1 MIVGAVAWEIK
12 PVSSFLEFSDR
23 FSDLV
28 TRNTLDWIVFPECFI
43 LELCALRPDLQG
55 PDMVRFISDF
65 SSDFEALVTRL
76 SRENKVT
83 ITAGSHFAPTQT
95 GIVHL
100 SLTVDPNGRRAEQPK
115 NLMTQ
120 FEAVDWGLSG
130 TQGIV
135 PLPDPRL
142 GSLVCYD
149 CEFPIAARNHAENGV
164 LAIAVPAFT
173 ETQRGFQRV
182 RYSCQARAIENQI
195 FMIHASLLG
204 HLNGEP
210 VPMTY
215 GSSAILAPSVEPFPE
230 SAILAETELH
240 QPGIAIAELDFQL
253 LHESRESDDVR
264 NWHDR
269 NASDFRIIA
278 LD

>member
-1 MIVGAVAWEIK
+1 MIVGAVAWEIT
-12 PVSSFLEFSDR
+12 PVTNFQEFSDR
-23 FSDLV
+23 FSTVVASAD
-28 TRNTLDWIVFPECFI
+28 LDWIVFPECFI
-43 LELCALRPDLQG
+43 LELCGLRPELQG
-55 PDMVRFISDF
+55 PDMVRFISEF
-65 SSDFEALVTRL
+65 SSDFEALVSLTA
-76 SRENKVT
+76 RENKVT
-83 ITAGSHFAPTQT
+83 ITAGSHFSPKPS

-115 NLMTQ
+115 NVMTQ
-120 FEAVDWGLSG
+120 FEVVDWGLSG
-130 TQGIV
+130 SQGIV

-149 CEFPIAARNHAENGV
+149 CEFPISARNHAENGV
-164 LAIAVPAFT
+164 LAVAVPAFT

-182 RYSCQARAIENQI
+182 RWSCQARAIENQI

-210 VPMTY
+210 VPTTF
-215 GSSAILAPSVEPFPE
+215 GSSAILAPSVAPFPE
-230 SAILAETELH
+230 SAILAETELNL
-240 QPGIAIAELDFQL
+240 PGIAIAKLDFQL

>member
-12 PVSSFLEFSDR
+12 PVTSFQEFSDR
-23 FSDLV
+23 FSAV
-28 TRNTLDWIVFPECFI
+28 VASANLDWIIFPECFV
-43 LELCALRPDLQG
+43 LELCGLRPELQG
-55 PDMVRFISDF
+55 TDMVRFISEF
-65 SSDFEALVTRL
+65 SMDFEALVSQL
-76 SRENKVT
+76 AQENKVT
-83 ITAGSHFAPTQT
+83 ITAGSHFSPKPSD
-95 GIVHL
+95 IVHL
-100 SLTVDPNGRRAEQPK
+100 SLTVDPDGNRAEQPK
-115 NLMTQ
+115 NVMTQ

-135 PLPDPRL
+135 SLPDSRL

-149 CEFPIAARNHAENGV
+149 CEFPISARNHAENGV

-182 RYSCQARAIENQI
+182 RWSCQARAIENQI

-253 LHESRESDDVR
+253 LLESRESDDVR
-264 NWHDR
+264 NWYDR
-269 NASDFRIIA
+269 NASDFRIIES
-278 LD
+278 D